1 MVTFGI
7 VSIWVLILIAN
18 HNPTIFSVPPGTEKL
33 NKSAQGR
40 LQAKIILTYY
50 TCLTMTFVLISAEQP
65 TNMS

>member
-18 HNPTIFSVPPGTEKL
+18 HNPAIFSVSSGTEKL
-33 NKSAQGR
+33 NMSAQGR

-50 TCLTMTFVLISAEQP
+50 TCFTMIFVLISAEQP